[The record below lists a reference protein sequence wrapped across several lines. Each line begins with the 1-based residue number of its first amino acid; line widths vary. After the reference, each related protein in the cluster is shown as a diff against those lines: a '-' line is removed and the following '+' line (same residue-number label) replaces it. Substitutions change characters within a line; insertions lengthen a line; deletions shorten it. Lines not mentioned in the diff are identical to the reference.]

1 MDRLILACV
10 PADTPLLEAL
20 KKIRPNTR
28 AVVVRRSDRSL
39 LVTAG
44 DIMSLCNDLV
54 DLGADLSKAT
64 VGIIRPVQTS
74 VVPKSPM
81 PAGLAS
87 MRGMA
92 PEMKKAEQKHFDAAF
107 KERNDGRYSI
117 QETSD
122 DEALVVTAS
131 ELFKGQLNRSYTRCT
146 CVGDPVHSF
155 EQEDLEVPGKCNKP
169 HGVDV
174 SCETVSGL

>member
-10 PADTPLLEAL
+10 PADTPLLDAL
-20 KKIRPNTR
+20 KKMRPNTR
-28 AVVVRRSDRSL
+28 AIVVRRLDGPL

-44 DIMSLCNDLV
+44 DIMSLCSDLV

-64 VGIIRPVQTS
+64 VEIIRPVQRR

-81 PAGLAS
+81 AADLGS
-87 MRGMA
+87 MRGTA
-92 PEMKKAEQKHFDAAF
+92 PRMSKLEQKHFDAAF
-107 KERNDGRYSI
+107 KERNESRYAI
-117 QETSD
+117 QEISD

-131 ELFKGQLNRSYTRCT
+131 ETFRGDLNRSYTRCT

-155 EQEDLEVPGKCNKP
+155 EQEDLEVKGKCNKP

-174 SCETVSGL
+174 NCETVSGL